1 MYLML
6 SGEGPTDI
14 GSTSA
19 GSFKAGPLAWMA
31 ERWIE
36 RRLDYSLLDSG
47 QVGYIS
53 KQKLESTAKKMKP
66 LTKRGKKT
74 PPETRYFYKNA
85 RALAV
90 MATQRIRDEG
100 DTDLIAV
107 LFRDSDNR
115 AGSERG
121 LWQDKHQS
129 MLDGFRDGGLA
140 TGVPML
146 AKPISEAWLLCA
158 LKNQYQGC
166 AALEYV
172 SASPQSPHSLK
183 KQLQKV
189 LGENT
194 GSDALSDKV
203 KNNEID
209 ISRIDMPS
217 MNAFKNRMDQVLD
230 SLGLPGGQRR

>member
-6 SGEGPTDI
+6 SGEGPTDL
-14 GSTSA
+14 GAGSA
-19 GSFKAGPLAWMA
+19 GSFQAGPLAWMA
-31 ERWIE
+31 DRWIE

-47 QVGYIS
+47 QVGYIC
-53 KQKLESTAKKMKP
+53 KQKLESTAKNMRP

-74 PPETRYFYKNA
+74 PTETRYFYKNA

-90 MATQRIRDEG
+90 MAKERIREEG
-100 DTDLIAV
+100 NTDLVAV

-115 AGSERG
+115 ASSERG

-129 MLDGFRDGGLA
+129 MIEGFRDGGIT

-166 AALEYV
+166 AVLENV

-183 KQLQKV
+183 KQLQEV

-194 GSDALSDKV
+194 GGDFLSDKV
-203 KNNEID
+203 KSNEID

-230 SLGLPGGQRR
+230 SLGLPGGQS